1 MKIPS
6 WLQSSKSPEQV
17 SLTIKG
23 FLLGLVPVIVI
34 LTKVF
39 QIDIAE
45 AQINEIIDTLGNT
58 IIVVWTAVSGVIT
71 LYGLIRKLFPKE

>member
-6 WLQSSKSPEQV
+6 WLQSSQDSNKV
-17 SLTIKG
+17 SLSVKG
-23 FLLGLVPVIVI
+23 FLTGLIPLIVI
-34 LTKVF
+34 LVKVF

-58 IIVVWTAVSGVIT
+58 VIVVWTAVSAIIT
-71 LYGLIRKLFPKE
+71 LYGLIRKLFKK